1 MVILYL
7 GKTTLLPWLRNN
19 VVYFTSC
26 TCSNLLTQTLT
37 KLHHNKAQL
46 DIMELVDMSPPLVE
60 EGKNYTKSTNWK
72 SISIKHNNGESTM
85 LDLVVVQAMSRKIV
99 QTLPSIMQLHCP
111 TSLVMSKSHLIGIG
125 DEINLASYSL
135 QLGITRL

>member
-1 MVILYL
+1 M
-7 GKTTLLPWLRNN
+7 
-19 VVYFTSC
+19 
-26 TCSNLLTQTLT
+26 
-37 KLHHNKAQL
+37 
-46 DIMELVDMSPPLVE
+46 DMSPPLVE

-111 TSLVMSKSHLIGIG
+111 TSLVMSKRWEHVY
-125 DEINLASYSL
+125 NNHYKMYVCNA
-135 QLGITRL
+135 